1 LGEHLPIP
9 VPGGNHVK
17 IGLEIHLQLPT
28 ASKLFCSCS
37 TSGDGPNTS
46 VCPTCL
52 GFPGSRPRLNR
63 RALEMGIRVSKFL
76 GCRIADTTWFSR
88 KTYFYPDLPKN
99 FQITQYESPLGVDGR
114 FSLNGKVVRITRVHL
129 EEDPGRIKRVG
140 KSGEEV
146 SLIDYNR
153 SGIPLVEIVTAPDI
167 ASPTEA
173 RDFMAD
179 ILIEL
184 RYLVGLSEKD
194 EQTVRVDA
202 NISIGDER
210 VEIKNILGLKNL
222 ERALS
227 FEASRQTK
235 MLKAGK
241 KIARETRHFDEER
254 KVTISAR
261 GKESEEDYGYIAE
274 PDLGIF
280 NVAEMTENTQIP
292 ETPLRRAKR
301 IGSEYTLDRVTAR
314 QIVMTS
320 SGLADLF
327 ERLCTSLPSEAV
339 ATWILGPLSS
349 NWNVLEKRMDERLL
363 REIEGILQAVV
374 IGKITDSEARRRI
387 DGLQKG
393 EGVKDIHEGE
403 EKGELGELVNACID
417 ENPEV
422 LSDFRTNKRSANF
435 VIGQIIR
442 QTKGKYG
449 SGEIVEVVNKEI
461 EKRLKEKSN

>member
-1 LGEHLPIP
+1 MR
-9 VPGGNHVK
+9 

-37 TSGDGPNTS
+37 TSGNGRNTS
-46 VCPTCL
+46 ICPTCL

-63 RALEMGIRVSKFL
+63 RALEIGIQISKFL
-76 GCRIADTTWFSR
+76 ECKIADTTWFSR

-99 FQITQYESPLGVDGR
+99 FQITQYDSPLGVDGR
-114 FSLNGKVVRITRVHL
+114 FHVGDKIIRITRVHL
-129 EEDPGRIKRVG
+129 EEDPGRIKRIG

-153 SGIPLVEIVTAPDI
+153 SGVPLVEIVTAPDI

-173 RDFMAD
+173 RDFMTD

-184 RYLVGLSEKD
+184 RHLVGLSGKD

-202 NISIGDER
+202 NISVGEER

-222 ERALS
+222 ERGLS
-227 FEASRQTK
+227 FEASRQAK
-235 MLKAGK
+235 LIKAGK
-241 KIARETRHFDEER
+241 RIIRETRHFDEER

-280 NVAEMTENTQIP
+280 NVGEMARTMVLA
-292 ETPLRRAKR
+292 ETPLKMAARLASRHA
-301 IGSEYTLDRVTAR
+301 IDQATSR
-314 QIVMTS
+314 QIVTTS
-320 SGLADLF
+320 RTLADLF
-327 ERLCTSLPSEAV
+327 ERLCATLPPEV
-339 ATWILGPLSS
+339 AAAWILGPLSS
-349 NWNVLEKRMDERLL
+349 NRDLLEDRMGDTLARDIERV
-363 REIEGILQAVV
+363 LQAVV
-374 IGKITDSEARRRI
+374 GGEMTDSEARLRI
-387 DGLQKG
+387 DALGKG
-393 EGVKDIHEGE
+393 ESADFAPEGT
-403 EKGELGELVNACID
+403 GDGQLRELVAECID

-422 LSDFRTNKRSANF
+422 LSDFKTNKRAANF

-442 QTKGKYG
+442 TTRGKYA
-449 SGEIVEVVNKEI
+449 SSEIVEAVNKEI
-461 EKRLKEKSN
+461 ERRLKEEHG

>member
-1 LGEHLPIP
+1 MR
-9 VPGGNHVK
+9 

-63 RALEMGIRVSKFL
+63 RALEMGILISKFL
-76 GCRIADTTWFSR
+76 GCKIADTTWFSR

-99 FQITQYESPLGVDGR
+99 FQITQYDSPLGVNGG
-114 FSLNGKVVRITRVHL
+114 FSLDGKVVRITRVHL

-184 RYLVGLSEKD
+184 RHLVGLSEKD

-202 NISIGDER
+202 NISVGEER

-222 ERALS
+222 ERGLS

-235 MLKAGK
+235 MLKARK
-241 KIARETRHFDEER
+241 KITRETRHFDEER
-254 KVTISAR
+254 RVTMSAR

-280 NVAEMTENTQIP
+280 NVGEMAKNMQIP
-292 ETPLRRAKR
+292 ETPLKRAER
-301 IGSEYTLDRVTAR
+301 ISSEYALDRVTAR

-327 ERLCTSLPSEAV
+327 ERLCASMPSEAV
-339 ATWILGPLSS
+339 AAWVLGPLSS
-349 NWNVLEKRMDERLL
+349 NWTVIERRMDERLL
-363 REIEGILQAVV
+363 REVEETLQAVV
-374 IGKITDSEARRRI
+374 RGDITDSEAKRRI
-387 DGLQKG
+387 DTLGKRESVEDTS
-393 EGVKDIHEGE
+393 EGKES
-403 EKGELGELVNACID
+403 GELGDLVNACMD
-417 ENPEV
+417 ENPDV
-422 LSDFRTNKRSANF
+422 LSDFRTNKRAANF
-435 VIGQIIR
+435 VIGQIMR
-442 QTKGKYG
+442 RTKGKYA
-449 SGEIVEVVNKEI
+449 SGEIVEAVSREI
-461 EKRLKEKSN
+461 EKRLKEKSS